1 MKEPECGVGAGLAK
15 LFLRHSRES
24 GTAFAGLQTR
34 TPQAARSASARD
46 GASNPVSFWQWMS
59 AQSHWIPDTAP
70 RFREGDQSQDFPP
83 AFRCATLLA
92 LMLSLAFPVVGM
104 ASGIPPVVPGNH
116 ELAAATELIT
126 AGQFKAA
133 GARIDAAL
141 KQQDLSPD
149 ARRAFEFQHER
160 MQRMRLDFS
169 LSADQVEAKVRKRIP
184 DLTDAEFADWDAH
197 GLFEHMDID
206 GQRLYFNRAPSN
218 LFHLSAAATARQ
230 KGGTDFV
237 TSGLP
242 KEVNDNYIDFDRKV
256 IAEARATGKTSV
268 LPQRVRVTQTLTVDA
283 DAVPAGKTVRAWVP
297 YPRADKGQQENIVFL
312 SSQPAAHQIAPESA
326 MQRTVYLEQTAQ
338 AGKPTIFKITYE
350 VTLYAQYHPID
361 LAKVQPEKITPELA
375 PYVAERAPH
384 VVFTE
389 PLRVFSNQV
398 VGDATNP
405 YEIARRIYAAV
416 DEIPWAG
423 AREYSTIPDISAYTL
438 HAGHGDCGE
447 QTLLLVTLMR
457 MNGIPARWQSGWTFT
472 DGKYDNIHDWAEI
485 YLAPYG
491 WVPVDVTYGRLAS
504 DDPALKWF
512 YLGGLDNFRIAF
524 NDDFSRDFVP
534 AKQHFRSDTVDSQR
548 GEVEWDGGN
557 LYYDKWDYHFDWKIL
572 PAKQG

>member
-1 MKEPECGVGAGLAK
+1 
-15 LFLRHSRES
+15 
-24 GTAFAGLQTR
+24 
-34 TPQAARSASARD
+34 
-46 GASNPVSFWQWMS
+46 
-59 AQSHWIPDTAP
+59 
-70 RFREGDQSQDFPP
+70 
-83 AFRCATLLA
+83 
-92 LMLSLAFPVVGM
+92 MLSLAFPVVGM

-133 GARIDAAL
+133 GVRIDAAL

-384 VVFTE
+384 VVFSE

-447 QTLLLVTLMR
+447 QTLLLITLMR

>member
-1 MKEPECGVGAGLAK
+1 MK
-15 LFLRHSRES
+15 
-24 GTAFAGLQTR
+24 
-34 TPQAARSASARD
+34 ASAFHCPGWRALILMTMLAIVPL
-46 GASNPVSFWQWMS
+46 GA
-59 AQSHWIPDTAP
+59 
-70 RFREGDQSQDFPP
+70 
-83 AFRCATLLA
+83 
-92 LMLSLAFPVVGM
+92 M
-104 ASGIPPVVPGNH
+104 ASGIPPTDPGNRD
-116 ELAAATELIT
+116 LGAVIELIT
-126 AGQFKAA
+126 AGQFHAA
-133 GARIDAAL
+133 DAHIDAAL
-141 KQQDLSPD
+141 KQPGLSSE
-149 ARRAFEFQHER
+149 AQRAFEFQRER

-169 LSADQVEAKVRKRIP
+169 LTASQVKEKVRKQIP
-184 DLTDAEFADWDAH
+184 NLGDAEFAEWDAH
-197 GLFEHMDID
+197 GLFEHMAID
-206 GQRLYFNRAPSN
+206 GQQMYFTRAPSN

-230 KGGTDFV
+230 KGGTAYV

-242 KEVNDNYIDFDRKV
+242 QEVNDNYIDFDRKV
-256 IAEARATGKTSV
+256 IAHAKATGKTGV

-283 DAVPAGKTVRAWVP
+283 DAVPAGKTVRAWIP
-297 YPRADKGQQENIVFL
+297 YPRADADQQENIQFI

-326 MQRTVYLEQTAQ
+326 LQRTVYLEQAAQ
-338 AGKPTIFKITYE
+338 AGKPTVFKITYE
-350 VTLYAQYHPID
+350 VTLYAQYHAID
-361 LAKVQPEKITPELA
+361 PARVQPEKITSELA

-389 PLRVFSNQV
+389 PLRVFSKQV

-416 DEIPWAG
+416 DEMPWAG
-423 AREYSTIPDISAYTL
+423 AREYSTVPDISAYTL

-447 QTLLLVTLMR
+447 QTLLLITLMR

-472 DGKYDNIHDWAEI
+472 TGKYENIHDWAEI

-504 DDPALKWF
+504 NDPTLKWF
-512 YLGGLDNFRIAF
+512 YLGGLDNYRIAF
-524 NDDFSRDFVP
+524 NDDFSRDSVP

-572 PAKQG
+572 PSVQD

>member
-1 MKEPECGVGAGLAK
+1 MKIGGHWSFGGHW
-15 LFLRHSRES
+15 FLSSSRGRPRIHRGRNPGS
-24 GTAFAGLQTR
+24 AFALAIPGSSPGQALQSRSGLR
-34 TPQAARSASARD
+34 RD
-46 GASNPVSFWQWMS
+46 
-59 AQSHWIPDTAP
+59 D
-70 RFREGDQSQDFPP
+70 DQGQGFLS
-83 AFRCATLLA
+83 AFRCAAVLA
-92 LMLSLAFPVVGM
+92 LMLSLALPALAM
-104 ASGIPPVVPGNH
+104 ASGIPPVVPGNRD
-116 ELAAATELIT
+116 LSAVTELVT

-133 GARIDAAL
+133 DARIDTAL
-141 KQQDLSPD
+141 KQPGLSPD
-149 ARRAFEFQHER
+149 ARRAFEFQRER
-160 MQRMRLDFS
+160 IQRMLLDFS
-169 LSADQVEAKVRKRIP
+169 LTADQVEAKVRKQIP
-184 DLTDAEFADWDAH
+184 DLTDAEFAQWDAH
-197 GLFEHMDID
+197 GFFEHMDID
-206 GQRLYFNRAPSN
+206 GQRLYFNRSPSN
-218 LFHLSAAATARQ
+218 LFHLSAAATARR

-256 IAEARATGKTSV
+256 IAQAKVTGKTSV
-268 LPQRVRVTQTLTVDA
+268 LPQRVQVTQTLTVDA
-283 DAVPAGKTVRAWVP
+283 DAVPAGKTVRAWIP
-297 YPRADKGQQENIVFL
+297 YPRADADQQENIQFI
-312 SSQPAAHQIAPESA
+312 SSQPSAHQIAPESA
-326 MQRTVYLEQTAQ
+326 LQRTVYLEQPAQ
-338 AGKPTIFKITYE
+338 AGKPTVFKITYE
-350 VTLYAQYHPID
+350 VTLYAQYHAID
-361 LAKVQPEKITPELA
+361 PSKVTAEKITPELA

-389 PLRVFSNQV
+389 PLRVFSKQV

-405 YEIARRIYAAV
+405 YEIARRIFAAV

-447 QTLLLVTLMR
+447 QTLLLITLMR

-472 DGKYDNIHDWAEI
+472 NGKYDDIHDWAEI
-485 YLAPYG
+485 HLAPYG
-491 WVPVDVTYGRLAS
+491 WVPVDVTYGRLDS
-504 DDPALKWF
+504 NDPALKWF

>member
-1 MKEPECGVGAGLAK
+1 
-15 LFLRHSRES
+15 
-24 GTAFAGLQTR
+24 
-34 TPQAARSASARD
+34 
-46 GASNPVSFWQWMS
+46 
-59 AQSHWIPDTAP
+59 
-70 RFREGDQSQDFPP
+70 
-83 AFRCATLLA
+83 
-92 LMLSLAFPVVGM
+92 MLSLALPVVGL

-116 ELAAATELIT
+116 ELSAAIELIA

-256 IAEARATGKTSV
+256 IAETRATGKTSV

-283 DAVPAGKTVRAWVP
+283 DAVPAGKMVRAWIP
-297 YPRADKGQQENIVFL
+297 YPRSDKGQQQDIAFV
-312 SSQPAAHQIAPESA
+312 SSRPAAHEIAPESA
-326 MQRTVYLEQTAQ
+326 RQRSVYLEQPAQ
-338 AGKPTIFKITYE
+338 AGKPTVFKIAYE
-350 VTLYAQYHPID
+350 VTLYAQYHAID
-361 LAKVQPEKITPELA
+361 PTKVQPEKITPELA
-375 PYVAERAPH
+375 PYMAERAPH

-389 PLRVFSNQV
+389 PLRVFSKQV

-438 HAGHGDCGE
+438 RAGHGDCGE
-447 QTLLLVTLMR
+447 QTLLLITLMR

-512 YLGGLDNFRIAF
+512 YLGGLDNYRIAF
-524 NDDFSRDFVP
+524 NDDFSRNFVP

-572 PAKQG
+572 STKQG

>member
-1 MKEPECGVGAGLAK
+1 MNEPGCGIGAGLAK

-34 TPQAARSASARD
+34 MPQAARSASARD
-46 GASNPVSFWQWMS
+46 GASNPVSFWQWIS

-83 AFRCATLLA
+83 AFRCAALLA

-116 ELAAATELIT
+116 ELAAATELVN
-126 AGQFKAA
+126 AGHFKAA

-149 ARRAFEFQHER
+149 AQRAFEFQRER

-326 MQRTVYLEQTAQ
+326 LQRTVYLEQTAQ

-447 QTLLLVTLMR
+447 QTLLLITLMR